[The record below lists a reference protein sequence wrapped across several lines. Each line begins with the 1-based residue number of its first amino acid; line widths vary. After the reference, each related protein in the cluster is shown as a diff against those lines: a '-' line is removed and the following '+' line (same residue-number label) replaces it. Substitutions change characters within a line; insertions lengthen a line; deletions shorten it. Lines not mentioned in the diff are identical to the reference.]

1 MEAAENTNPVDGL
14 PVAPSI
20 FQSYIVAQKDQ
31 PSASAE
37 VRSSIPAMQ
46 RERTTVRSASEEE
59 QETRQHLLELK
70 EKAQKEL
77 DTKSPAIRKFCR
89 GTGDTWKLERVCN
102 VYMRVMIVHM

>member
-20 FQSYIVAQKDQ
+20 FQSYVVVQKDQ
-31 PSASAE
+31 PAESTE

-46 RERTTVRSASEEE
+46 RERTTARSASEE

-89 GTGDTWKLERVCN
+89 GTGDTWKLERVCT